1 MNIAFIDKLIPLAII
16 PLCFLVLLAGELF
29 GGEVALGVVLAIG
42 ISNWMYNR
50 FSSRRRSLEGS
61 RSLEDSRKRFYR
73 FLDSLEPSYEPYL
86 GGYGYLPGMT
96 KQDWRRLDLGD
107 FRSELLRGKGEE
119 ELRVERALKELH
131 DEQELLRSKINS
143 GEVVVYL
150 GEECFFCESKFD
162 DVSIHYATN
171 RIKPTGVIPEGNGGG
186 AVDLG
191 AYICN
196 DCRTNIDIS
205 KVRRVIRKTREMHD
219 SKSGLEFSNS
229 LDENIRRHQARD
241 WLPSFVYRHR
251 IEEDE
256 SEPGYRM

>member
-1 MNIAFIDKLIPLAII
+1 MNIAFTDKLITFAFI
-16 PLCFLVLLAGELF
+16 PLCFLVVLTGELF

-50 FSSRRRSLEGS
+50 FSSRRRTLEY
-61 RSLEDSRKRFYR
+61 SRKRFYR

-107 FRSELLRGKGEE
+107 FQSELLRGKGEE

-171 RIKPTGVIPEGNGGG
+171 RIKWSPTHVIPGGMEG
-186 AVDLG
+186 VDLG

-205 KVRRVIRKTREMHD
+205 KVRRVIRKTREMHE
-219 SKSGLEFSNS
+219 SKSDLEFSNS
-229 LDENIRRHQARD
+229 LDENIGRHQARD

-256 SEPGYRM
+256 SEPGPRM

>member
-16 PLCFLVLLAGELF
+16 PLCFLVVLAGKLF

-50 FSSRRRSLEGS
+50 FSSRRRTLEY
-61 RSLEDSRKRFYR
+61 SRKRFYR

-107 FRSELLRGKGEE
+107 FQSELLRGKGEE

-143 GEVVVYL
+143 GEVVVYF

-171 RIKPTGVIPEGNGGG
+171 RIKWSPTHVIPGGMKG
-186 AVDLG
+186 VDLG

-205 KVRRVIRKTREMHD
+205 KVRRVIRKTREIHE
-219 SKSGLEFSNS
+219 SKSDLETPAPAPPGSC
-229 LDENIRRHQARD
+229 
-241 WLPSFVYRHR
+241 WVPSFIYREQ
-251 IEEDE
+251 IEKDA
-256 SEPGYRM
+256 SAPPSM

>member
-1 MNIAFIDKLIPLAII
+1 MNVAFIDKIDKLIPLAII
-16 PLCFLVLLAGELF
+16 PLCFLVVLAGKLF

-61 RSLEDSRKRFYR
+61 RKRFYR

-86 GGYGYLPGMT
+86 GGFGYLPGMGRKNGQEQNWNSKYFPWLEKYRT
-96 KQDWRRLDLGD
+96 QYWTYFVKGK
-107 FRSELLRGKGEE
+107 RGYT
-119 ELRVERALKELH
+119 
-131 DEQELLRSKINS
+131 INS
-143 GEVVVYL
+143 GEVVVYF

-171 RIKPTGVIPEGNGGG
+171 RIKWSPTHVIPGGMEG
-186 AVDLG
+186 VDLG

-205 KVRRVIRKTREMHD
+205 KVRRVIRKTREIHE
-219 SKSGLEFSNS
+219 SKSDLETPAPAPPGSC
-229 LDENIRRHQARD
+229 
-241 WLPSFVYRHR
+241 WVPSFIYREQ
-251 IEEDE
+251 IEKDA
-256 SEPGYRM
+256 SAPPSM